1 MTEPERLRCRV
12 QFDKTPA
19 MRFTGHLDLYRALE
33 RTIRRAGLPLAYSRG
48 FTPHPKLQ
56 LAAALPL
63 GFISC
68 AEVAD
73 MWLEQGIEPAQVLT
87 RLQDAAP
94 PGLAFRDAAPVAP
107 REPTLQQQVVEAAYA
122 IELEDP
128 APLDLEARVGSL
140 LASPELRRQRRGK
153 EYDLR
158 PLLTSLELAAPGRL
172 LMQLSAREGATGR
185 PEEVLESL
193 GLDPL
198 SVRVER
204 TALIFAPRASDA
216 TAT

>member
-1 MTEPERLRCRV
+1 MTESERLRCRV

-33 RTIRRAGLPLAYSRG
+33 RTIRRAGLPLAYSQG

-63 GFISC
+63 GFTSR

-73 MWLEQGIEPAQVLT
+73 MWLEQAVDPAHVLT
-87 RLQDAAP
+87 RLQGAAP

-107 REPTLQQQVVEAAYA
+107 REPTLQQQVAEAAYA
-122 IELEDP
+122 VDLEDP
-128 APLDLEARVGSL
+128 APPDLEERIGLL

-158 PLLTSLELAAPGRL
+158 PLVTSLERVGPGRL

-185 PEEVLESL
+185 PEEVLEAL

-198 SVRVER
+198 SARVER
-204 TALIFAPRASDA
+204 TALVFTPRAPDSA
-216 TAT
+216 TT